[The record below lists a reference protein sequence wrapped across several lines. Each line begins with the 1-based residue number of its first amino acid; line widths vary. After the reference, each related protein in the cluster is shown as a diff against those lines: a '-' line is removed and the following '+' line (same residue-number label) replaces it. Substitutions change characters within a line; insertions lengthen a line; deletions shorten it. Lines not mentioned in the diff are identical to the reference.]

1 MLRELVSNE
10 IFTILLM
17 LSLLLI
23 AIARVAYPIRFH
35 DFAFILVNY
44 KYSNAY
50 IKHQKFINGFESL
63 LFGNLVVQLTVLTL
77 FFYGIWEDI
86 DLSSLDVYYKVG
98 FGLTLF
104 ILIKTLIERLVSSV
118 LNIDFII
125 NDYLFLKINFKNFV
139 GLLLI
144 PINFILI
151 FSLSPNVIY
160 LYIIASVLLIV
171 HIIGLS
177 YFFKTHLLAIK
188 NNLFYFILY
197 LCALEISPYVV
208 LYKLITTT

>member
-10 IFTILLM
+10 IFTVLLV

-23 AIARVAYPIRFH
+23 AIARIAYPKHFH

-50 IKHQKFINGFESL
+50 IKQQKFINGFESL
-63 LFGNLVVQLTVLTL
+63 LFGNLIIQLTVLSL
-77 FFYGIWEDI
+77 VFYNIWESV
-86 DLSSLDVYYKVG
+86 DLSTLDMYYKIG

-104 ILIKTLIERLVSSV
+104 VLIKTLVERLVSSV
-118 LNIDFII
+118 LNIDFIV
-125 NDYLFLKINFKNFV
+125 NEYLFLKINFKNFA

-144 PINFILI
+144 PLNFILV
-151 FSLSPNVIY
+151 FSLDPHVNH
-160 LYIIASVLLIV
+160 LYIIASILFVV

-177 YFFKTHLLAIK
+177 YFFKTHLMTIK

-197 LCALEISPYVV
+197 LCTLEISPYVV

>member
-10 IFTILLM
+10 IFTILLVI
-17 LSLLLI
+17 SLLLI
-23 AIARVAYPIRFH
+23 ASARIAYPKRFN

-50 IKHQKFINGFESL
+50 IKNQKFISGFESI
-63 LFGNLVVQLTVLTL
+63 LFANLVVQLTVLFVIFYNVKESINLTTLEIYYTIGFGITL
-77 FFYGIWEDI
+77 F
-86 DLSSLDVYYKVG
+86 L
-98 FGLTLF
+98 
-104 ILIKTLIERLVSSV
+104 LIKTLVQRLISSV
-118 LNIDFII
+118 LNIDFIVS
-125 NDYLFLKINFKNFV
+125 DYLFLKINFKNFV

-151 FSLSPNVIY
+151 FSLDPHLNH
-160 LYIIASVLLIV
+160 LYIIGSILFFV

-177 YFFKTHLLAIK
+177 YFFKTHLFAIK

-197 LCALEISPYVV
+197 LCTLEISPYVV